1 MEPSPRIMRPFA
13 PLVRALYST
22 WSTVVVVA
30 TLTLL
35 CVAGAML
42 PQAGAVGDS
51 ALDLWK
57 SDRPVVTAV
66 AEPLGLFEAFS
77 SIPFMVLLAALA
89 VNMVACTTRRTILA
103 RKARGGAAV
112 ALGGSLVLHLG
123 LLALLAG
130 GVVTAGSSID
140 GRIVATEGQVIDLSR
155 EEQYLDLRRGVWA
168 DGALPGYALG
178 VESSRPVS
186 EGGVSTAVES
196 VLAVAEHGAETV
208 SRRLGVNRPVRLG
221 GVVLTHADWGF
232 SPLLT
237 VVSPAGEVLVD
248 AYVAL
253 LSVHGGGAGAY
264 EDIVEAPGLPGTVRL
279 RMLPDFRFRDGAAVS
294 VSPEARNPAIVLEIL
309 GEDGSV
315 VESGTAVLGSEIA
328 VGGYNFAFGDLR
340 RWTAVRVR
348 ADSGRFI
355 VYAGFI
361 IGLVG
366 LLVRYAPAIWAA
378 ARGRRSTSNEVSA

>member
-1 MEPSPRIMRPFA
+1 MEPSPNIMRLFA

-22 WSTVVVVA
+22 WSTVAVVA
-30 TLTLL
+30 AFTLL

-42 PQAGAVGDS
+42 PQVGAVSDS

-57 SDRPVVTAV
+57 SDHPVVTAV
-66 AEPLGLFEAFS
+66 AEPLGLYEAFS

-89 VNMVACTTRRTILA
+89 VNMVACTTRRAILS

-112 ALGGSLVLHLG
+112 ALGGSLVLHVG

-130 GVVTAGSSID
+130 GAVTAGSSID

-155 EEQYLDLRRGVWA
+155 EDQYLDLRRGVWA

-186 EGGVSTAVES
+186 DGGVSTAVES
-196 VLAVAEHGAETV
+196 VLAVAEPGAETV
-208 SRRLGVNRPVRLG
+208 SRPLGVNRPVRLE

-264 EDIVEAPGLPGTVRL
+264 EDVVEAPGLPGTVRL
-279 RMLPDFRFRDGAAVS
+279 RLLPDVRIQDGTAVS
-294 VSPEARNPAIVLEIL
+294 VSPEPRNPALEISVL
-309 GEDGSV
+309 AEDGTV
-315 VESGTAVLGSEIA
+315 VESGLAFLGSEA
-328 VGGYNFAFGDLR
+328 EVQGFNFAFGDLR

-348 ADSGRFI
+348 ADSGRFV
-355 VYAGFI
+355 VYAGFA
-361 IGLVG
+361 IGLFG

-378 ARGRRSTSNEVSA
+378 ARSRRSTGNEVSA